1 MLSAAFEG
9 PSGERM
15 RFLTSLSLIAV
26 ALSLAL
32 VAMVGSSPIISV
44 AYAKNSQQDTT
55 HGAGYQPPIDDKKM
69 NCKQLSG
76 RVQLLILQLR
86 GYGDRK
92 QASGLSRGL
101 QSAFAAT
108 VGTTATG
115 SDPEGQHSADLKKL
129 QDYNQRLVASGCN
142 SYDLDY
148 ELKQTDPLASPTARI
163 PPPKKGKATSPQKK
177 P

>member
-1 MLSAAFEG
+1 
-9 PSGERM
+9 M

-26 ALSLAL
+26 ALPLTL
-32 VAMVGSSPIISV
+32 VAGTGSSSIIAR
-44 AYAKNSQQDTT
+44 AYAKSSRHDTG
-55 HGAGYQPPIDDKKM
+55 HGAGYQAPADDKKL

-76 RVQLLILQLR
+76 RVQVLILQLR

-92 QASGLSRGL
+92 QASGLARGL
-101 QSAFAAT
+101 QSAFSAT

-115 SDPEGQHSADLKKL
+115 ADPAGEHAADLKRL

-148 ELKQTDPLASPTARI
+148 ELKQTDPLVSPSARI
-163 PPPKKGKATSPQKK
+163 PPPKKTKVPSAAPQKTQ

>member
-1 MLSAAFEG
+1 
-9 PSGERM
+9 M
-15 RFLTSLSLIAV
+15 RFLTSLSLSAV

-44 AYAKNSQQDTT
+44 AYAKSSQQDTT

-69 NCKQLSG
+69 NCKQLSS

-129 QDYNQRLVASGCN
+129 QEYNQRLIASGCN